1 LITIIVGFFLTEL
14 VLSLSPGPAVMFV
27 LNGALTSGYR
37 SGIHRGLGILFG
49 NIVYFGLSATAIA
62 SLIVN
67 FPLLFHS
74 VELAGSLY
82 LAKIAVT
89 SFKASGCSFETSINS
104 KSEARASKEALKEF
118 SKGLLLQLTN
128 PKMIIF
134 FVSVLPMF
142 FHRKDTVTVNI
153 IYLTLASLVAESIAF
168 SVYIFVGSMI
178 RTNQLFTKYVNMIGN
193 MIILLIAI
201 VAFAEASSKIIFG
214 FVL

>member
-1 LITIIVGFFLTEL
+1 
-14 VLSLSPGPAVMFV
+14 
-27 LNGALTSGYR
+27 
-37 SGIHRGLGILFG
+37 
-49 NIVYFGLSATAIA
+49 
-62 SLIVN
+62 
-67 FPLLFHS
+67 
-74 VELAGSLY
+74 
-82 LAKIAVT
+82 
-89 SFKASGCSFETSINS
+89 
-104 KSEARASKEALKEF
+104 
-118 SKGLLLQLTN
+118 
-128 PKMIIF
+128 
-134 FVSVLPMF
+134 MF